1 MRLIVGI
8 FKGMNS
14 ENIFMILLFLTALE
28 DIFGSLHQK

>member
-28 DIFGSLHQK
+28 NIFGLLHQK